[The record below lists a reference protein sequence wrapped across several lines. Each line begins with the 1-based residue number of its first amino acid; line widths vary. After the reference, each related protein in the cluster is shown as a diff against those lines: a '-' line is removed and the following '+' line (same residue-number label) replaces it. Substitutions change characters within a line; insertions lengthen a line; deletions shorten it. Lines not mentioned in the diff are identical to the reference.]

1 LGLALRIWRLELKFS
16 IEFSLRKSLRK
27 IRGTRK
33 SAHQVHHKPETSP
46 HGRRPRHTFPA
57 KITCKLTRNRVL
69 GLEMGYVWDWHQ
81 KYGGSVGFPLGFCP
95 RQGKSWVFD
104 MCTINQRLLFVVD
117 DPDTHFLQKERVNS
131 LGIVYWVLGWGMSGI
146 GTPNMAARAQIS
158 IEFSLRKSLRKIR
171 GTRKSAHQVHH
182 KTVTSPHS
190 RRPRH
195 TFPAK
200 ITCKLTRNR
209 VLGLG
214 MGYVWDWEQEHGGS
228 GWSVGGG
235 SYGADKHKGSRKNE
249 YGIPT

>member
-1 LGLALRIWRLELKFS
+1 
-16 IEFSLRKSLRK
+16 
-27 IRGTRK
+27 
-33 SAHQVHHKPETSP
+33 
-46 HGRRPRHTFPA
+46 
-57 KITCKLTRNRVL
+57 
-69 GLEMGYVWDWHQ
+69 
-81 KYGGSVGFPLGFCP
+81 
-95 RQGKSWVFD
+95 
-104 MCTINQRLLFVVD
+104 
-117 DPDTHFLQKERVNS
+117 
-131 LGIVYWVLGWGMSGI
+131 MSGI

-228 GWSVGGG
+228 GWSVGGRVLRSRQTQGKPEKRVWDSHIGYVFFRGNYVAAETLFYRFSGVARRSTIFFFAFTRSIG
-235 SYGADKHKGSRKNE
+235 SCADPMDFPFEKS
-249 YGIPT
+249 